1 MNKKTFAFALAL
13 AASVV
18 PACAREQFG
27 GFKEYVDRDSLKPF
41 TRDLG
46 GILGAA
52 SFHSGRPLGLF
63 GFDAGAHGGMQFK
76 PEAGDKVLRG
86 AGRGVFGLP
95 WAQGEIGMPFS
106 IDGFIRGVSFQGLTI
121 AGGGLRW
128 GITKINDKPYAFNL
142 LISGLAHSVVHKDFS
157 ASHFGANLVAS
168 INVPAAVRRLDAGA
182 GGAGAAGAGSAP
194 ADKNAVIFT
203 PYIGAGV
210 DRTSV
215 VVRAADADPALV
227 GENAVTFAGR
237 FTAGLTVRPWPFC
250 YLQLAYTNAH
260 GQSGMDSGLGLR
272 F

>member
-1 MNKKTFAFALAL
+1 MRNIRTIILLSAACLLTGMSAF
-13 AASVV
+13 
-18 PACAREQFG
+18 AREQFG
-27 GFKEYVDRDSLKPF
+27 AFKESVDRDSLRPF

-52 SFHSGRPLGLF
+52 SFHSGRPLGF
-63 GFDAGAHGGMQFK
+63 SGFDAGVHGGVQFR
-76 PEAGDKVLRG
+76 PETGDKVLRA

-95 WAQGEIGMPFS
+95 WAQGEIGMPFR

-128 GITKINDKPYAFNL
+128 GVTKINDKLYAPNL
-142 LISGLAHSVVHKDFS
+142 LVSGLAHSVVHKDFS

-168 INVPAAVRRLDAGA
+168 INVPLTA
-182 GGAGAAGAGSAP
+182 AP
-194 ADKNAVIFT
+194 AESAQTSKQRPTAA
-203 PYIGAGV
+203 PYLGMGV

-215 VVRAADADPALV
+215 VVRAADADPSLV
-227 GENAVTFAGR
+227 GENVVTLASR
-237 FTAGLTVRPWPFC
+237 FTAGLTIRPWPFF